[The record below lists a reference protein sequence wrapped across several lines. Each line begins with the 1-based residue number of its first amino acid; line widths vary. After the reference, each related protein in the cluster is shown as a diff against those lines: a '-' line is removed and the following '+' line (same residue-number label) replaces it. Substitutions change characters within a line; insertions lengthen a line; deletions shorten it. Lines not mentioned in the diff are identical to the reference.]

1 MAKRRTASS
10 PAPTPTAQGPAKGPA
25 KAKAQT
31 SAKASRAK
39 APRSKAPRAKAPG
52 AEGPGSEAPRVKTVR
67 AEAASKPTSRKTS
80 AQAPETAPASAP
92 EAVAPLV
99 PTGALAVALLDLT
112 RTGKPLVHMA
122 RESHRLEAIAK
133 ILRALSPERSV
144 AIYPE
149 WDCLPYDRASPSRGV
164 MGARTGVLRWL
175 TDTASL
181 PDIVLTTAPALIQR
195 VPPAATWAAARL
207 EVRVGDPLDPA
218 AVSAFL
224 QRLGYILD
232 DRVDEPG
239 EVAVWGR
246 TVDVFPAAADRPCR
260 IEYEEGRVT
269 AIRSYDP
276 VSQRSLADADVLVVD
291 PATEILLPEGSES
304 RLAPFRGQE
313 HGLARY
319 YPSLDTVLDQ
329 VPDAALVVED
339 GAEER
344 AQAFFE
350 QIAEGREAAA
360 RSRRGGAD
368 DDSLYLSP
376 EDWAAQLGA
385 RRVAGAHADGADDLT
400 MPAFVRKARPNTAL
414 AETLRERLKAGDRIL
429 LTGPAEPLARLA
441 RIAERA
447 LGRKVRTVRTWADAV
462 SAKPG
467 ALLCLEAPIEAGF
480 RVPDRGVAVIAAAD
494 LFGARAATVAAGGPS
509 AILPIGEVEL
519 RIGDVAVDRDNGLCV
534 FEGLEPVGTGD
545 GGSEDALRLRFAGDG
560 ILMVPV
566 SQADRIWRY
575 GSEVE
580 AVTLDKL
587 EGGSWGRR
595 RLEAEACM
603 ARAARVMLA
612 DAEKRR
618 AVRAPVLVPREREM
632 ERFAAGFGFAL
643 TADQASAVA
652 GVIGDLASGRP
663 MDRLVCGDVGFGKTE
678 VALRAAA
685 AAVFAGKQVAI
696 VAPTTVLA
704 RQHVQTFTR
713 RFARFGVEVAH
724 LSRLVSPAEA
734 KRVKAGLADGS
745 IRLVVGTHCLAAKG
759 VVFDDLGL
767 MVIDE
772 EQRFGA
778 RIKQGLR
785 EAAGD
790 GHVLTLTATPIPRTL
805 QSALV
810 GLQSL
815 SVIATP
821 PSVRQPIR
829 TVITPFEDEAMR
841 DALTREHR
849 RGGQSFV
856 VCPRIEDIAP
866 MAARLAKLV
875 PDLRTMMAHGEL
887 KAAEM
892 DDVMVRF
899 ADGEGDVLLA
909 TSIIES
915 GLDVPRANT
924 MLVWDAERFGLSQ
937 LHQLRGRVGRGQ
949 RRGVVYLLSRP
960 DRPLTPATEKR
971 LRTLEALDRLGA
983 GFAISARDLDLRG
996 AGDLV
1001 GENQAGHVKLIGLG
1015 LYQHLLHLALRAA
1028 KGEPAEDW
1036 NPEIRLGLSGAVPA
1050 DYVPE
1055 PEVRLS
1061 LYTRTLRL
1069 ANPEEVEAL
1078 RSEVVDRFGPP
1089 PEAFEEL
1096 IALARLR
1103 VGCLAL
1109 GIHRLSGGPQGLA
1122 ADLRPNAPPLQV
1134 PAHAHIVR
1142 KDNRVLLRQGS
1153 ADPATRGRLAA
1164 AFLERLGAQGE
1175 RPVPPVTAAA

>member
-1 MAKRRTASS
+1 MAKRRTASPDTIS
-10 PAPTPTAQGPAKGPA
+10 PA
-25 KAKAQT
+25 
-31 SAKASRAK
+31 S
-39 APRSKAPRAKAPG
+39 
-52 AEGPGSEAPRVKTVR
+52 APRVKPPNT
-67 AEAASKPTSRKTS
+67 
-80 AQAPETAPASAP
+80 QAPKTKAPKTKAQLTEAQLTKAPATRTARKPLGRAAETQPETEAVLAPASA
-92 EAVAPLV
+92 EIVAPLV
-99 PTGALAVALLDLT
+99 PTGALAVALLGLT
-112 RTGKPLVHMA
+112 ELGKPLVHMA
-122 RESHRLEAIAK
+122 REGHRLDAIAG
-133 ILRALSPERSV
+133 IVRALAPDRTI

-175 TDTASL
+175 TDTAAL

-195 VPPAATWAAARL
+195 VPPAETWGPAHL
-207 EVRVGDPLDPA
+207 EVRVGDALDPA
-218 AVSAFL
+218 GFTRIL

-239 EVAVWGR
+239 EVAAWGR

-260 IEYEEGRVT
+260 IEHDGARVT

-276 VSQRSLADADVLVVD
+276 VSQRSLADAEVLVID
-291 PATEILLPEGSES
+291 PATEIILPEDSET
-304 RLAPFRGQE
+304 RLEPFTGQE
-313 HGLARY
+313 HGLARF
-319 YPSLDTVLDQ
+319 YPAMTTFLDQ
-329 VPDAALVVED
+329 VPGARVVVED

-344 AQAFFE
+344 ARAFFE
-350 QIAEGREAAA
+350 QIAEGREARA
-360 RSRRGGAD
+360 RTRRGVPEEAG
-368 DDSLYLSP
+368 LYLTP
-376 EDWAAQLGA
+376 EDWAALQA
-385 RRVAGAHADGADDLT
+385 ERRVASACAPEAGDLT
-400 MPAFVRKARPNTAL
+400 MPVFARKARPNTAL

-441 RIAERA
+441 RVAERA
-447 LGRKVRTVRTWADAV
+447 LGRKARAIRTWTEAAT
-462 SAKPG
+462 AKAG
-467 ALLCLEAPIEAGF
+467 AFLSLVAPIEAGF
-480 RVPDRGVAVIAAAD
+480 RVPDQGVAVIAAAD
-494 LFGARAATVAAGGPS
+494 LFGARATVVAGGPS
-509 AILPIGEVEL
+509 AILPLGEVEL

-534 FEGLEPVGTGD
+534 FEGLEPVGTGA
-545 GGSEDALRLRFAGDG
+545 GASEDALRLRFAGDS

-575 GSEVE
+575 GSEAE

-587 EGGSWGRR
+587 EGCKSEKGSWGRR

-612 DAEKRR
+612 DAEARR
-618 AVRAPVLVPREREM
+618 TIRAPVLVPPDRQM

-643 TADQASAVA
+643 TADQASAVT
-652 GVIGDLASGRP
+652 GVMADLASGRP

-713 RFARFGVEVAH
+713 RFERFGMEVAH

-745 IRLVVGTHCLAAKG
+745 IRLVVGTHCLAAAG
-759 VVFDDLGL
+759 VAFADLGL

-785 EAAGD
+785 AAAGD

-821 PSVRQPIR
+821 PAVRQPIR
-829 TVITPFEDEAMR
+829 TVIAPFEDEAMR
-841 DALTREHR
+841 DALNREHR

-866 MAARLAKLV
+866 MAARLAKLA
-875 PDLRTMMAHGEL
+875 PDLKTMIAHGGL
-887 KAAEM
+887 KPAEM

-949 RRGVVYLLSRP
+949 RRGVVYLLHRP
-960 DRPLTPATEKR
+960 DKPLTPATEKR

-1028 KGEPAEDW
+1028 KGEVAEDW

-1069 ANPEEVEAL
+1069 TNPEEVEAL
-1078 RSEVVDRFGPP
+1078 RAEVIDRFGPP
-1089 PEAFEEL
+1089 PAAFEEL

-1122 ADLRPNAPPLQV
+1122 ADLRPTAPPLV
-1134 PAHAHIVR
+1134 IPAHAHIER
-1142 KDNRVLLRQGS
+1142 RDNRVLLRQGS
-1153 ADPATRGRLAA
+1153 EDPATRGRLAA
-1164 AFLERLGAQGE
+1164 AFLERLTAQGD
-1175 RPVPPVTAAA
+1175 RAAARG